1 MAGTLTVQNLQ
12 GPSSGANA
20 NKVIIPSGQTLDA
33 SNGFVA
39 PAGSVVQTIRM
50 TPTSTAFST
59 ASTSYLK
66 TNLALSIT
74 PKYANSL
81 IKIEMS
87 CTLLNQGDEL
97 DLRLYR
103 NGVDIA
109 LQTQIHGDYDGSGT
123 YTTTALMY
131 TDLPNTTSSTE
142 YALYAKVLAGSNGG
156 TGYVYREQHMLLQE
170 IAQ

>member
-12 GPSSGANA
+12 GPTSGANA

-33 SNGFVA
+33 SEGFI
-39 PAGSVVQTIRM
+39 PPTGSVVQTVRM
-50 TPTSTAFST
+50 TPTSTT
-59 ASTSYLK
+59 QTTTSTSYVK
-66 TNLALSIT
+66 SNLALSIT

-87 CTLLNQGDEL
+87 CVLLNNSSEMN
-97 DLRLYR
+97 LRLYR
-103 NGVDIA
+103 NGSDISIDNN
-109 LQTQIHGDYDGSGT
+109 IHGDYDGNGS

-142 YALYAKVLAGSNGG
+142 YALYNRVGGSG
-156 TGYVYREQHMLLQE
+156 TGYVYREQHMLLTE